1 VICDDVTFIASCI
14 NEAIGDEIKWPTIE
28 EWITL
33 GLCIYFEFQGY
44 NIRLINGTF
53 IEIKKLWNNDAQ
65 KTWFNEH
72 KKMYYI
78 NNTVV
83 FDHHE

>member
-1 VICDDVTFIASCI
+1 MKHDNVVLYDTFIWNQNKDVICDDVTFIASCI

-44 NIRLINGTF
+44 SIRLINGTF
-53 IEIKKLWNNDAQ
+53 IEIKKAMKQ
-65 KTWFNEH
+65 
-72 KKMYYI
+72 
-78 NNTVV
+78 
-83 FDHHE
+83 